1 MKKYFMPTNLNALIR
16 YKQIDTCLRN
26 PYIDSTISMLQEYC
40 TESLG
45 EKRGVYKLVSE
56 RTIRDDIRVMRSD
69 ILGFNAPIM
78 VENGKY
84 IYSDI
89 DYSIF
94 TIQIKEIDLLKEILK
109 LLLEEKKNIVNK
121 DVNILL
127 LKISKIVGEPLPIS
141 EIKLEGK
148 IDLIHF
154 EKKKF
159 SKIGP
164 RKFEILK
171 STAEKINQSKR
182 KRPSIKP
189 HPQIKDVE
197 MERINEVDSTKD
209 THELVLWHEILD
221 TLNFLPKQA

>member
-1 MKKYFMPTNLNALIR
+1 M
-16 YKQIDTCLRN
+16 C
-26 PYIDSTISMLQEYC
+26 TINFKICKVGFL
-40 TESLG
+40 
-45 EKRGVYKLVSE
+45 
-56 RTIRDDIRVMRSD
+56 RSD
-69 ILGFNAPIM
+69 ILGFNAPIK
-78 VENGKY
+78 VENGIY

-94 TIQIKEIDLLKEILK
+94 TIQIKEIDLLKEIIK
-109 LLLEEKKNIVNK
+109 LLLDEKKNIVNK

-148 IDLIHF
+148 LDLIQF

-171 STAEKINQSKR
+171 STTEECNQSKR
-182 KRPSIKP
+182 KRPRIKP
-189 HPQIKDVE
+189 KPQIKDVE
-197 MERINEVDSTKD
+197 LSVLTKLIHLRIHTNWYFGMKYW
-209 THELVLWHEILD
+209 TH
-221 TLNFLPKQA
+221 